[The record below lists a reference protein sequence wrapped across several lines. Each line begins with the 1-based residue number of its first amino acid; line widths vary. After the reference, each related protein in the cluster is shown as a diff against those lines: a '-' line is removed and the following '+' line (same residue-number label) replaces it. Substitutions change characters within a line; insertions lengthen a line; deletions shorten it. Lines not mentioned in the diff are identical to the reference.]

1 MKILVTG
8 AGGFLGQRIADSL
21 LRRGAGHLRLHFRN
35 AAPAVLME
43 RLRTGHPPAQIE
55 AVCANLTGAGD
66 LMPLVDGIDCV
77 VHAAAGMRGAPADL
91 FANTVVGT
99 RNLLEAA
106 GRSGVRRVVL
116 VSSFAVYRSE
126 PLRRGSTL
134 DESTPTEP
142 VGDSKGPYGHA
153 KVRQEQLF
161 EAYQQRFGFESVI
174 LRPGVIYGPG
184 GGALSPRVG
193 IRAMGLFFSLGGRA
207 LLPLTY
213 VDNCADAVALAA
225 LKAGA
230 GSVFNVVDD
239 DLPTCSQ
246 FLRRYRREVQPLR
259 TLRLPYALL
268 LAASRWLERYH
279 RRSKGQLPAVFT
291 PCVVRS
297 MYRPL
302 RYSNA
307 AMKRLGWRPRIATEQ
322 GLSATFAHLKAQ
334 AAGAPQRR

>member
-8 AGGFLGQRIADSL
+8 AAGFLGQRIAHSL
-21 LRRGAGHLRLHFRN
+21 LRLGAGPVRLHFRH
-35 AAPAVLME
+35 AVPDALMA
-43 RLRTGHPPAQIE
+43 RLRSEHREAQVE
-55 AVCANLTGAGD
+55 AVCANLAGSGD
-66 LMPLVDGIDCV
+66 LTPLVDGIDCI

-106 GRSGVRRVVL
+106 GRRGVRRVVL
-116 VSSFAVYRSE
+116 VSSFSVYRSE
-126 PLRRGSTL
+126 PLKRGSTL
-134 DESTPTEP
+134 DEATPTEP
-142 VGDSKGPYGHA
+142 IGDTKGPYGYA

-161 EAYQQRFGFESVI
+161 DAYRQRFGFEPVI

-184 GGALSPRVG
+184 AGALSPRVG
-193 IRAMGLFFSLGGRA
+193 IHAMGLFFSLGGRA
-207 LLPLTY
+207 LLPLTH

-225 LKAGA
+225 LKADP

-246 FLRRYRREVQPLR
+246 VLRRYHREVQPLR
-259 TLRLPYALL
+259 TLRLPYPLL
-268 LAASRWLERYH
+268 LAASRWLEGYH

-291 PCVVRS
+291 PCMVRS

-307 AMKRLGWRPRIATEQ
+307 ALKRLGWQPRIATEE
-322 GLSATFAHLKAQ
+322 GLSTTFLHLKAQ
-334 AAGAPQRR
+334 ALAPQRR